1 MSNFIP
7 FPQSTVTVGENT
19 YQLARSNETGE
30 KFLVVRGSTAGFQC
44 GFPGRDGATLFPLLP
59 VNAAELRAR
68 LPWLRPV
75 PLGLQTSFGFGDR
88 LGLATPGHVRA
99 IRDVNIAPIFA
110 QQSVR
115 ENART
120 GRTPQQV
127 IDDAMWGLFQEGWQ
141 KPWGADADHLKSLA
155 DLESFTTAGYT
166 FYTFDLSDFVDN
178 QAQWD
183 ALPALW
189 VKYTGLPWDELES
202 SPEAMKLSYT
212 DCVFGLDG
220 LSLTFDEI
228 TLLRASVK
236 YGRALAHIVK
246 MYQALK
252 SLLANRDYDLEIS
265 LDESDT
271 PTSPH
276 EHFFIAKELH
286 RLGVGWVSL
295 APRFVGRFEKGVDY
309 IGDLSRFEAELK
321 QHVVVMQYFGN
332 YKFSLHSGSD
342 KFSLYPILARHST
355 GKLHVKTAGT
365 SYLEA
370 LRVVADVAPGFFRQ
384 IFDYCLQRFSVDRQS
399 YHVSA
404 KPENIP
410 PVNML
415 KDAELPG
422 LLNAFDSRQILHVTF
437 GSVLDRFGSQLKAL
451 LTANE
456 PEYSHRLEE
465 HFQRHLL
472 PISEF
477 LSGSDNRPPA

>member
-1 MSNFIP
+1 MNSFTL
-7 FPQSTVTVGENT
+7 FAQSTVIAGENI
-19 YQLARSNETGE
+19 YQLVRSNESGE
-30 KFLVVRGSTAGFQC
+30 KFLAVRGATDGFQG
-44 GFPGRDGATLFPLLP
+44 GFPGFDGAMLFPLLP
-59 VNAAELRAR
+59 ENAAELRAR

-75 PLGLQTSFGFGDR
+75 PLGLQASFGFGDR

-99 IRDVNIAPIFA
+99 IRDVNIAPMFA

-127 IDDAMWGLFQEGWQ
+127 LDDAMWGLFQEGWQ

-183 ALPALW
+183 DLPALW

-202 SPEAMKLSYT
+202 SPDAMKLSYT
-212 DCVFGLDG
+212 DRVFRLDG
-220 LSLTFDEI
+220 LPLTFDES
-228 TLLRASVK
+228 TLLRAAVK
-236 YGRALAHIVK
+236 YGCAIAHIVK
-246 MYQALK
+246 MYHALK
-252 SLLANRDYDLEIS
+252 SLLANRHYDLEIS
-265 LDESDT
+265 LDESDA
-271 PTSPH
+271 PTSPY

-286 RLGVGWVSL
+286 RLGVDWVSL
-295 APRFVGRFEKGVDY
+295 APRFVGGFEKGVDY

-321 QHVVVMQYFGN
+321 QHVAVMQYFGN

-370 LRVVADVAPGFFRQ
+370 LRVVAGVAPELFRQ
-384 IFDYCLQRFSVDRQS
+384 IFDYCLQRFPVDRQT

-404 KPENIP
+404 RLEKIP
-410 PVNML
+410 PANAL
-415 KDAELPG
+415 KDADLPG
-422 LLNAFDSRQILHVTF
+422 LLDAFDSRQVLHVTF
-437 GSVLDRFGSQLKAL
+437 GSVLDRFGSQLKAC

-456 PEYSHRLEE
+456 LEYCRRLEA
-465 HFQRHLL
+465 HFRRHLL

-477 LSGSDNRPPA
+477 L